1 MILLQFH
8 PEFYKATTAHNIKRE
23 LIDQLL
29 QNLMSKNNELFWK
42 ILADS
47 AKAYRIK
54 KIVLSSLRKKASNET
69 NKQKV

>member
-1 MILLQFH
+1 
-8 PEFYKATTAHNIKRE
+8 
-23 LIDQLL
+23 
-29 QNLMSKNNELFWK
+29 MSKNNELFWK
-42 ILADS
+42 IIADS